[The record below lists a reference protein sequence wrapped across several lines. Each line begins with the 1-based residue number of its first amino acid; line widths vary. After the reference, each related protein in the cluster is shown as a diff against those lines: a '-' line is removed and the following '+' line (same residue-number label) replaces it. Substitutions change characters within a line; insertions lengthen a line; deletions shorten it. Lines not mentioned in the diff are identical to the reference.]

1 VAVVRVVL
9 GALALVAAV
18 VAAPGGSAAPSCNE
32 AAARSAIRYAKPK
45 LAPFAQPVVMQASSA
60 GQVLCL
66 DATGDGLTDM
76 AVTWWSGGT
85 AGDIAW
91 LFFVAKPDGWRLD
104 AAATGYKLYLRKA
117 GSELEVLQPVYRK
130 NDGNCCPTG
139 GLDHTLYRW
148 NGSKL
153 VRDRAF
159 HTKGP
164 G

>member
-1 VAVVRVVL
+1 MLARVAL
-9 GALALVAAV
+9 GALVALAAT
-18 VAAPGGSAAPSCNE
+18 VAAPGGSAAPSCND

-45 LAPFAQPVVMQASSA
+45 LSPFGEPVVVQAKSA
-60 GQVLCL
+60 GQVLCF

-76 AVTWWSGGT
+76 AVTSWSGGT
-85 AGDIAW
+85 AGDIGW
-91 LFFVAKPDGWRLD
+91 LFFVAKPDGWKLGAS
-104 AAATGYKLYLRKA
+104 AAGYKLYLRQTGK
-117 GSELEVLQPVYRK
+117 ELEVLQPVYRK